1 MRFVFVQK
9 WICSQLM
16 AAWRNGEHDFKEHDI
31 LGQTIFKQTP
41 RISVVSITLMVWPHI
56 GPASKLDSPEI
67 PQVGTISA
75 AKIVGLLRCHYDS
88 HLDPEL
94 IFLVHHALATPTWLL
109 DSRCSPRKLPCV
121 LGAKTAGD
129 GDGRCHS
136 HGFHGP
142 GYLWWNVWWNA
153 RTASDASGEPAA

>member
-1 MRFVFVQK
+1 MENMISKNMTFWGRLFSNTKNLSGFNHFDGLAPCWACLK
-9 WICSQLM
+9 TGFP
-16 AAWRNGEHDFKEHDI
+16 RN
-31 LGQTIFKQTP
+31 
-41 RISVVSITLMVWPHI
+41 
-56 GPASKLDSPEI
+56 

-75 AKIVGLLRCHYDS
+75 AKVVGLLRCHYDS

-94 IFLVHHALATPTWLL
+94 IFLVHHSLATPTWLL

-142 GYLWWNVWWNA
+142 GYLWWNLWWNA